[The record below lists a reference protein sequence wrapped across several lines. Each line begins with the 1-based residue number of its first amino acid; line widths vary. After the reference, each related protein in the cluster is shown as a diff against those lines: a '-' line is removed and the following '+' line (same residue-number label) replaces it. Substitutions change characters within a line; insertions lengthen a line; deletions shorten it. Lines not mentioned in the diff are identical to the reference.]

1 MKRLIL
7 AAATAL
13 CLAPTTHAA
22 NGIPDDVAMKMY
34 KDYVNCDNMVRLI
47 SGDTYRG
54 YVVAGY
60 DLNALQTEV
69 SRRLTHYW
77 YRLPRDKQDV
87 KVPNTAARELFS
99 KAKNP
104 DIVSMDAINGL
115 PSAIEYME
123 SAVEREL
130 GACHFL
136 AFNTELLE

>member
-13 CLAPTTHAA
+13 CLAPTAHAA
-22 NGIPDDVAMKMY
+22 NGVPDDVAMKMY
-34 KDYVNCDNMVRLI
+34 QDYANCHDMVRLI

-54 YVVAGY
+54 YVAPGY
-60 DLNALQTEV
+60 DLDALQNEV

-77 YRLPRDKQDV
+77 NRLPRDKQSV
-87 KVPNTAARELFS
+87 EIPNTAARELFS
-99 KAKNP
+99 EAKNP
-104 DIVSMDAINGL
+104 DIVSVDAINGL

-130 GACHFL
+130 GACHYL